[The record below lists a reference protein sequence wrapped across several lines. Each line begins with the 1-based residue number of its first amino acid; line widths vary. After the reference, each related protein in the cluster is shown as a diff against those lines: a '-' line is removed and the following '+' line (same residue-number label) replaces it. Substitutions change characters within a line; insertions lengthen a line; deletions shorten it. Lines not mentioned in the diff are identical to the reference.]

1 MPPTSGVCG
10 TGGGDFSALRLTI
23 LAPITGLVLAVTS
36 SAAVANESDG
46 PGQVVAVFDLRMGH
60 EPGLRDDRVSVF
72 TGLLHDAVIQAGYKA
87 VPRSEITQLREAQAE
102 SYEPIGISSAPP
114 KVRGQPQRLTDNLD
128 TVDQA
133 PAASS
138 TAHFT
143 TTDRA
148 GPRTPGAPRP

>member
-1 MPPTSGVCG
+1 MKSVPTPRRTDADVAPSSGVR
-10 TGGGDFSALRLTI
+10 T
-23 LAPITGLVLAVTS
+23 APLPRGKR
-36 SAAVANESDG
+36 
-46 PGQVVAVFDLRMGH
+46 DLSM
-60 EPGLRDDRVSVF
+60 
-72 TGLLHDAVIQAGYKA
+72 
-87 VPRSEITQLREAQAE
+87 
-102 SYEPIGISSAPP
+102 
-114 KVRGQPQRLTDNLD
+114 RGRTAIRILD